1 MGQKSFKKK
10 KKNVKIKIRLNQ
22 YSRFHFSLRGEKKRH
37 DSECNVC
44 SVYKYHYFH
53 CHNLYN
59 LSQLA
64 TRDRQRG
71 GNRKEKKNF
80 KQEFISLLEHVEVKQ
95 TVANKS
101 HDYNTATG
109 SSAPRPAFFVLYVRV
124 CTCECILK
132 STVGILG
139 MNG

>member
-1 MGQKSFKKK
+1 MFVQFINTIISIVIISIIF
-10 KKNVKIKIRLNQ
+10 L
-22 YSRFHFSLRGEKKRH
+22 SLQRE
-37 DSECNVC
+37 
-44 SVYKYHYFH
+44 
-53 CHNLYN
+53 
-59 LSQLA
+59 
-64 TRDRQRG
+64 TDREVG
-71 GNRKEKKNF
+71 TERKKKNF